1 MPLKDLLFSFEGRI
15 RRRDWWL
22 WSIGIGIAW
31 AVVFAAVS
39 AALFRLSFA
48 TALSGGPEL
57 PQSWTFT
64 AYSLVTFIPVL
75 WVQAAL
81 AAKRAHDRNHGALIA
96 VGLTMLGGLTSFA
109 PEVVD
114 LATNAGLTDSQ
125 FNGPYTATN
134 LAIVV
139 VNLYVL
145 VFLGFLDGTQGP
157 NRFGRSPKGIGGDP
171 AGKAADVFS

>member
-1 MPLKDLLFSFEGRI
+1 MPLKDLLFGFEGRV

-22 WSIGIGIAW
+22 WSIGIGIVW
-31 AVVFAAVS
+31 AVAFAALS
-39 AALFRLSFA
+39 AVLFGLSFM

-81 AAKRAHDRNHGALIA
+81 AAKRAHDRNHGALTA
-96 VGLTMLGGLTSFA
+96 VGLTVLGSLTSFA

-114 LATNAGLTDSQ
+114 LATNAGLSDGQ
-125 FNGPYTATN
+125 FNALYTATN
-134 LAIVV
+134 LAIGG
-139 VNLYVL
+139 VNLYLL
-145 VFLGFLDGTQGP
+145 VFLGFLDGTPGP

-171 AGKAADVFS
+171 ADKAAEVFS

>member
-1 MPLKDLLFSFEGRI
+1 
-15 RRRDWWL
+15 
-22 WSIGIGIAW
+22 
-31 AVVFAAVS
+31 
-39 AALFRLSFA
+39 
-48 TALSGGPEL
+48 
-57 PQSWTFT
+57 
-64 AYSLVTFIPVL
+64 VTFIPVL

-96 VGLTMLGGLTSFA
+96 VGLTVLGSLTSFA

-114 LATNAGLTDSQ
+114 LATNAGLSDGQ
-125 FNGPYTATN
+125 FNALYTAAN

-139 VNLYVL
+139 VNLYLL

-171 AGKAADVFS
+171 ADKAAEVFS

>member
-1 MPLKDLLFSFEGRI
+1 MPLKDLLFGFEGRV

-22 WSIGIGIAW
+22 WSIGIGIVW
-31 AVVFAAVS
+31 AVVFAALS
-39 AALFRLSFA
+39 AALFGLSFM

-57 PQSWTFT
+57 PQSWMFT

-96 VGLTMLGGLTSFA
+96 VGLTVVSSLTSFA

-114 LATNAGLTDSQ
+114 LATNAGLSDGQ
-125 FNGPYTATN
+125 FDALYTATN

-139 VNLYVL
+139 VNLYLL
-145 VFLGFLDGTQGP
+145 VFLGFLDGTEGP

-171 AGKAADVFS
+171 ADKAAEVFS